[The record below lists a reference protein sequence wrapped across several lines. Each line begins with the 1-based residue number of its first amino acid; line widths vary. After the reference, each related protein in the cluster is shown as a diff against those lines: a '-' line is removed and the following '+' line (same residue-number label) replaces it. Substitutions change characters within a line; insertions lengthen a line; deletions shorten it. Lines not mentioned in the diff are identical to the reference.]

1 MLPPQHPHK
10 QQQYQPSNP
19 GAQTLWNQQQ
29 QSQTPVNRSNQNGLN
44 YGVSMQMGGGANKNG
59 WPNSVS
65 NTPTNMGHQ
74 QQQALQQQSWQQRG
88 HNATGQAYGQKQQQ
102 PYVQPPVN
110 QQKTVKQSP
119 NQRRQK
125 NMQSAG
131 KSIVYQD
138 YRDSNAVSK
147 HNGQKSGLKYGK
159 PSGTPQGA
167 VVISPAQLRAKSMK
181 NSKHLKGRRKKSSP
195 PIQGT
200 RF

>member
-1 MLPPQHPHK
+1 MWS
-10 QQQYQPSNP
+10 QQATTPSNQNKLGGGISMSMGGNVP
-19 GAQTLWNQQQ
+19 TNKNWGNNNNMNRPPPQQQ
-29 QSQTPVNRSNQNGLN
+29 QQL
-44 YGVSMQMGGGANKNG
+44 
-59 WPNSVS
+59 
-65 NTPTNMGHQ
+65 Q
-74 QQQALQQQSWQQRG
+74 QQQQSWQQRAS
-88 HNATGQAYGQKQQQ
+88 NQMYGQKQQQ
-102 PYVQPPVN
+102 QRRHHQQQQQQKYMQPPQN
-110 QQKTVKQSP
+110 QQKQAQPSP

-125 NMQSAG
+125 NIQSAG

-138 YRDSNAVSK
+138 YRDSNAVSQK
-147 HNGQKSGLKYGK
+147 HNGPKSGLKFGK